1 MFKRP
6 DILSRISLFPERPA
20 MTESVTALS
29 TCDHLSIERAY
40 QQLQRLRKLVVQAE
54 QLT

>member
-20 MTESVTALS
+20 MSKSVTALS
-29 TCDHLSIERAY
+29 TCARWRSPKRAAK
-40 QQLQRLRKLVVQAE
+40 REARIP
-54 QLT
+54 